1 MKYFSF
7 DIDFYIDKLKH
18 GKSSKPW
25 YWFLN
30 GTHYLF
36 GIKKKKKEEEDEMT
50 YVLLIWTIFFL
61 KLLFSI
67 ALN

>member
-30 GTHYLF
+30 GT
-36 GIKKKKKEEEDEMT
+36 GIKKKKEEEDEIT
-50 YVLLIWTIFFL
+50 YVLLVWTIF
-61 KLLFSI
+61 
-67 ALN
+67 